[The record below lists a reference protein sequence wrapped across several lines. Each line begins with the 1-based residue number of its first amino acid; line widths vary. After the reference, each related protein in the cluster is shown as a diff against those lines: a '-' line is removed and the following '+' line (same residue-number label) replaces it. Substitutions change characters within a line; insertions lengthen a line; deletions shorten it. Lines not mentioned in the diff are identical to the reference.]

1 MPLSLY
7 KFIIVGRKPTKF
19 GTHSIKPHSSFNGT
33 TLCKTRII
41 NDLLKL
47 NLNRMCMRDK
57 SYVCSYIEPPLSRLS
72 IILKILIHDIIEFHQ
87 SEIFA

>member
-33 TLCKTRII
+33 TLCKSRII
-41 NDLLKL
+41 NDLFK
-47 NLNRMCMRDK
+47 
-57 SYVCSYIEPPLSRLS
+57 IEYESNMYQGQ
-72 IILKILIHDIIEFHQ
+72 ILHMFVYRASFVVILGHFEDTYLRYH
-87 SEIFA
+87 